1 MSGEAMRE
9 ITVEAVLNDAYD
21 GAVRLLGDAQRFG
34 FELKRLALAAGA
46 EGKVS
51 ATLILRVPISADTR
65 LVAARLARHPSVR
78 HVDARPHA
86 ASALLD
92 CAQGM
97 VA

>member
-9 ITVEAVLNDAYD
+9 ITVEAVLNDPYD

-34 FELKRLALAAGA
+34 FELKKLALATRP
-46 EGKVS
+46 EGMVS
-51 ATLILRVPISADTR
+51 ATLILRVPISVDTR
-65 LVAARLARHPSVR
+65 LVAARLARHPTVS
-78 HVDARPHA
+78 HVDARAA

-92 CAQGM
+92 CTQGM